1 MQRRVFISHA
11 QNDADWP
18 EAEVE
23 AVAETI
29 RASGV
34 AVSLD
39 LWHQRDVKRKLSL
52 AEWMHWMDDML
63 KSATNVLC
71 LDSPQYSALWK
82 RKRGSGHGDGIAFEA
97 VHLIQAFYPQKH
109 HNKSHILTLRPP
121 GLGFESVPLH
131 LALNCPTYGWPADR
145 EALLS
150 DLLSSPMPQRDLFNA
165 PLNSDSDLGLSDGLI
180 LDGLEYPD
188 VPDGNDSQVDSAD
201 GELITAES
209 ATADAAQAAAEYV
222 GQSTDDVA
230 HNSITPEVDG
240 LSVPVRDESSI
251 NTDLEKPI
259 SQQLARAAKPQVG
272 KSGLWPAADEWRAPV
287 GDFPPLWAS
296 AWGDDPYGL
305 WADLTVN
312 GVTQRMRWI
321 EPTGPEGFWMGATWQ
336 ERDAIKHQN
345 DREWTNSREH
355 EPMHVVLA
363 QGFWLADTPCT
374 QAFWRAV
381 TGKNPSHFSKGSEA
395 PERPVERVSWNDV
408 KDQFVMRFAQTPNWG
423 TGDRLCLPTEEEW
436 EYAARAGTRSAYWW
450 GDVWDDTR
458 GNANV
463 SGERHWDDK
472 EGTTPVRRYAP
483 NSWGL
488 FDVHGNVWEWCD
500 DPWRL
505 RRDAPKTWMDE
516 DARVVR
522 GGSWFYR
529 PGFARAASRDGGRRT
544 GAYRVWGFR
553 FALRSPSAPKA
564 R

>member
-18 EAEVE
+18 EAKVE
-23 AVAETI
+23 AVAEAI

-109 HNKSHILTLRPP
+109 QNKSHILTLRPP

-131 LALNCPTYGWPADR
+131 LALDCPTYGWPADR

-150 DLLSSPMPQRDLFNA
+150 DLLSSPMPQHDLFNA

-209 ATADAAQAAAEYV
+209 PTADAAEAVAEYV
-222 GQSTDDVA
+222 GQSTNDVA
-230 HNSITPEVDG
+230 LISISPEEEG
-240 LSVPVRDESSI
+240 FSAPVSDESSI
-251 NTDLEKPI
+251 DTDLEKPI
-259 SQQLARAAKPQVG
+259 SQQAARAAKPQVG

-287 GDFPPLWAS
+287 GDFPPSWAS

-312 GVTQRMRWI
+312 GATQRMRWI
-321 EPTGPEGFWMGATWQ
+321 EPSGPEGFWIGSTEQ
-336 ERDAIKHQN
+336 EREFIQDLDVRLWAKNAERKPCKEVIS
-345 DREWTNSREH
+345 E
-355 EPMHVVLA
+355 
-363 QGFWLADTPCT
+363 GFWLADTPCT
-374 QAFWRAV
+374 QAFWEAV
-381 TGKNPSHFSKGSEA
+381 TGDNPSHFVTGHEA
-395 PERPVERVSWNDV
+395 LERPVESVSWHDV
-408 KDQFVMRFAQTPNWG
+408 MKRFVTCFAQTPSWG
-423 TGDRLCLPTEEEW
+423 TGNRLCLPSEDEW
-436 EYAARAGTRSAYWW
+436 EYAARAGARTSYWW
-450 GDVWDDTR
+450 GDDWDVAM

-463 SGERHWDDK
+463 SAQRRWGDEQ
-472 EGTTPVRRYAP
+472 GTTAVRRYPP
-483 NSWGL
+483 NPWGL
-488 FDVHGNVWEWCD
+488 YDVHGNVWEWCSSS
-500 DPWRL
+500 WL
-505 RRDAPKTWMDE
+505 VGSSTNEAMANHE
-516 DARVVR
+516 IRVMR
-522 GGSWFYR
+522 GGSWFG
-529 PGFARAASRDGGRRT
+529 PPSEARAAFVLGWRRRLADRSR
-544 GAYRVWGFR
+544 GFR
-553 FALRSPSAPKA
+553 FALRPPTASSK
-564 R
+564 